1 MNPAE
6 AHILN
11 QPEPY
16 KSIFMHLQV
25 LIEHTL
31 PEADLL
37 YKWRMPCYY
46 IDKRPICYLNKS
58 KDYVDVG
65 FWHSAHLSKQWDA
78 YLVSE
83 KRKVVKSLRYKTL
96 DDIDDAI
103 FISILKEVEGVK
115 AKGFYKKG

>member
-6 AHILN
+6 AHILK

-16 KSIFMHLQV
+16 KSIFLHLQV

-46 IDKRPICYLNKS
+46 IDKRPMCYINQS

-65 FWHSAHLSKQWDA
+65 FWHSAHLSKKWDD

-83 KRKVVKSLRYKTL
+83 KRKVVKSLRYKTV
-96 DDIDDAI
+96 DDINDAI
-103 FISILKEVEGVK
+103 FISILKEVEAQK
-115 AKGFYKKG
+115 EKGFYKKN

>member
-6 AHILN
+6 AHILK
-11 QPEPY
+11 QPEPF

-46 IDKRPICYLNKS
+46 IDKRPICYINKS

-65 FWHSAHLSKQWDA
+65 FWHSAHLSKKWDT
-78 YLVSE
+78 YLISE
-83 KRKVVKSLRYKTL
+83 NRKVVKSLRYKTL
-96 DDIDDAI
+96 EEIDDVV
-103 FISILKEVEGVK
+103 FISILKEVEGFK
-115 AKGFYKKG
+115 EKGFYKKG

>member
-11 QPEPY
+11 QPEPF
-16 KSIFMHLQV
+16 KSIFLHLQV

-65 FWHSAHLSKQWDA
+65 FWHSAHLLKQWDA
-78 YLVSE
+78 YLISE
-83 KRKVVKSLRYKTL
+83 NRKVVKSLRYKTL
-96 DDIDDAI
+96 DDIDDAV
-103 FISILKEVEGVK
+103 FISILKEVEGLK
-115 AKGFYKKG
+115 EKGFYKKG

>member
-6 AHILN
+6 AHILK

-16 KSIFMHLQV
+16 RSIYLHLQV

-46 IDKRPICYLNKS
+46 IDKRPMCYINQS

-65 FWHSAHLSKQWDA
+65 FWHSAHLSKKWDS
-78 YLVSE
+78 YLVTE
-83 KRKVVKSLRYKTL
+83 KRKVVKSLRYKSL
-96 DDIDDAI
+96 EDIDDAI
-103 FISILKEVEGVK
+103 FISILKEVEGLK
-115 AKGFYKKG
+115 EKGFYKKN

>member
-6 AHILN
+6 AHILK

-16 KSIFMHLQV
+16 KSIYLHLQM

-46 IDKRPICYLNKS
+46 INKRPLCYINQS
-58 KDYVDVG
+58 KNYVDVG
-65 FWHSAHLSKQWDA
+65 FWHSAHLSKKWDI

-83 KRKVVKSLRYKTL
+83 KRKVVKSLRYEFV
-96 DDIDDAI
+96 DDINDSI
-103 FISILKEVEGVK
+103 FISILKEVEGLEE
-115 AKGFYKKG
+115 KGFYKKE

>member
-6 AHILN
+6 VHILK

-16 KSIFMHLQV
+16 KSIYLHLQM

-31 PEADLL
+31 PDAELL
-37 YKWRMPCYY
+37 YKWKLPCYY
-46 IDKRPICYLNKS
+46 IDKRPICYINQS

-65 FWHSAHLSKQWDA
+65 FWHSAHLSKKWDA
-78 YLVSE
+78 YLVTE

-96 DDIDDAI
+96 KDIDDAV
-103 FISILKEVEGVK
+103 FISILKEVEGLK
-115 AKGFYKKG
+115 GKGFYKKG

>member
-1 MNPAE
+1 LNPAE
-6 AHILN
+6 AHILK
-11 QPEPY
+11 QPEPF

-46 IDKRPICYLNKS
+46 IDKRPICYINKS

-65 FWHSAHLSKQWDA
+65 FWHSAHLSKKWDT
-78 YLVSE
+78 YLISE
-83 KRKVVKSLRYKTL
+83 NRKVVKSLRYKTL
-96 DDIDDAI
+96 EDIDDVV
-103 FISILKEVEGVK
+103 FISILKEVEGFK
-115 AKGFYKKG
+115 EKGFYKKG

>member
-11 QPEPY
+11 QPEPF
-16 KSIFMHLQV
+16 KSIFLHLQV

-46 IDKRPICYLNKS
+46 IGKRPMCYINKT
-58 KDYVDVG
+58 KNYIDVG
-65 FWHSAHLSKQWDA
+65 FWHSAHLSKKWDA
-78 YLVSE
+78 YLISE
-83 KRKVVKSLRYKTL
+83 NRKVVKSLRYKIL

-115 AKGFYKKG
+115 EKGFYKKS

>member
-6 AHILN
+6 AHILK
-11 QPEPY
+11 QQEPF
-16 KSIFMHLQV
+16 KSICMHLQV
-25 LIEHTL
+25 LVEYTL

-78 YLVSE
+78 YLISE
-83 KRKVVKSLRYKTL
+83 NRKVVKSLRYKTL
-96 DDIDDAI
+96 EDIDDSV
-103 FISILKEVEGVK
+103 FISILKEVEGLK
-115 AKGFYKKG
+115 EKGFYKKG

>member
-6 AHILN
+6 AYILK

-16 KSIFMHLQV
+16 KSIFLHLQV

-37 YKWRMPCYY
+37 FKWRMPCYY
-46 IDKRPICYLNKS
+46 IGKRPMCYINQS

-65 FWHSAHLSKQWDA
+65 FWHSAHLSKKWDD
-78 YLVSE
+78 YLITE
-83 KRKVVKSLRYKTL
+83 NRKVVKSLRYKTIE
-96 DDIDDAI
+96 DINDTV
-103 FISILKEVEGVK
+103 FISILKEVEGLK
-115 AKGFYKKG
+115 EKGFYKKS

>member
-6 AHILN
+6 AHILK

-16 KSIFMHLQV
+16 KAIYLHLQV

-31 PEADLL
+31 PTADLL

-46 IDKRPICYLNKS
+46 IDKRPICYIHQS

-65 FWHSAHLSKQWDA
+65 FWHSEHLSKKWDA
-78 YLVSE
+78 YLISE

-96 DDIDDAI
+96 EDIDDAV
-103 FISILKEVEGVK
+103 FISILKEVEGLK
-115 AKGFYKKG
+115 EKGFYKKN

>member
-6 AHILN
+6 AHILK
-11 QPEPY
+11 QPEPF

-46 IDKRPICYLNKS
+46 IDKRPICYINKS

-65 FWHSAHLSKQWDA
+65 FWHSAHLSKKWDT
-78 YLVSE
+78 YLISE
-83 KRKVVKSLRYKTL
+83 NRKVVKSLRYKTL
-96 DDIDDAI
+96 EDIDDVV
-103 FISILKEVEGVK
+103 FISILKEVEGFTE
-115 AKGFYKKG
+115 KGFYKKG

>member
-6 AHILN
+6 QHILK

-16 KSIFMHLQV
+16 KSIYLHLQV

-31 PEADLL
+31 PEANLL

-46 IDKRPICYLNKS
+46 LDKRPMCYIHQS

-65 FWHSAHLSKQWDA
+65 FWHSAHLSKKWDA
-78 YLVSE
+78 FLISE
-83 KRKVVKSLRYKTL
+83 KRKVVKSLRYKSI
-96 DDIDDAI
+96 DDIDDAV
-103 FISILKEVEGVK
+103 FISILKEVEGSK
-115 AKGFYKKG
+115 EKGFYKRD

>member
-6 AHILN
+6 VHILK

-16 KSIFMHLQV
+16 KSIFLHLQV
-25 LIEHTL
+25 LIAHTL

-46 IDKRPICYLNKS
+46 IEKRPMCYLNRS
-58 KDYVDVG
+58 KDYVDIG
-65 FWHSAHLSKQWDA
+65 FWHSAHLSKKWDA
-78 YLVSE
+78 YLITE

-96 DDIDDAI
+96 EDIDDAV
-103 FISILKEVEGVK
+103 FISILKEVESFK
-115 AKGFYKKG
+115 EKGFYRKN

>member
-6 AHILN
+6 AHILK

-16 KSIFMHLQV
+16 KSIFLHLQV

-37 YKWRMPCYY
+37 FKWRMPCYY
-46 IDKRPICYLNKS
+46 IDKRPMCYINQS

-65 FWHSAHLSKQWDA
+65 FWHSAHLSKKWDD
-78 YLVSE
+78 YLITE
-83 KRKVVKSLRYKTL
+83 NRKVVKSLRYKTVE
-96 DDIDDAI
+96 DINNDV
-103 FISILKEVEGVK
+103 FISILKDVEGLK
-115 AKGFYKKG
+115 EKGFYKKS

>member
-11 QPEPY
+11 QPEPF
-16 KSIFMHLQV
+16 KSIFLHLQV

-46 IDKRPICYLNKS
+46 VDKRPICYLNKS

-65 FWHSAHLSKQWDA
+65 FWHSAHLLKQWDA
-78 YLVSE
+78 YLISE
-83 KRKVVKSLRYKTL
+83 NRKVVKSLRYKTL
-96 DDIDDAI
+96 DDIDDAV
-103 FISILKEVEGVK
+103 FISILKEVEGLK
-115 AKGFYKKG
+115 EKGFYKKG

>member
-6 AHILN
+6 VHILK

-16 KSIFMHLQV
+16 KSIFLHLQV
-25 LIEHTL
+25 LIAHTL

-46 IDKRPICYLNKS
+46 IEKRPMCYLNRS

-65 FWHSAHLSKQWDA
+65 FWHSAHLSKKWDA
-78 YLVSE
+78 YLITE

-96 DDIDDAI
+96 EDIDNAV
-103 FISILKEVEGVK
+103 FISILKEVESFK
-115 AKGFYKKG
+115 EKGFYRKN

>member
-6 AHILN
+6 THILN
-11 QPEPY
+11 QPEPF

-46 IDKRPICYLNKS
+46 MGKRPMCYINKT
-58 KDYVDVG
+58 KNYVDVG

-96 DDIDDAI
+96 DDIDDTI
-103 FISILKEVEGVK
+103 FISILKEVEAK
-115 AKGFYKKG
+115 KEKGFYKKD

>member
-1 MNPAE
+1 VNPAE

-11 QPEPY
+11 QPEPF

-25 LIEHTL
+25 LVEHTL

-46 IDKRPICYLNKS
+46 IDKRPICYLNKT

-78 YLVSE
+78 YLISE
-83 KRKVVKSLRYKTL
+83 NRKVVKSLRYKTL
-96 DDIDDAI
+96 EDIDDSI
-103 FISILKEVEGVK
+103 FISILKEVEGLK
-115 AKGFYKKG
+115 EKGFYKKG

>member
-11 QPEPY
+11 QPEPF

-25 LIEHTL
+25 LVEHTL

-46 IDKRPICYLNKS
+46 IDKRPICYLNKT

-78 YLVSE
+78 YLISE
-83 KRKVVKSLRYKTL
+83 NRKVVKSLRYKTL
-96 DDIDDAI
+96 EDIDDSI
-103 FISILKEVEGVK
+103 FISILKEVEGLK
-115 AKGFYKKG
+115 EKGFYKKG

>member
-6 AHILN
+6 AHILK
-11 QPEPY
+11 QLEPF

-25 LIEHTL
+25 LVEHTL

-83 KRKVVKSLRYKTL
+83 NRKVVKSLRYKTL

-103 FISILKEVEGVK
+103 FISIIKEVEGLK
-115 AKGFYKKG
+115 EKGFYKKG

>member
-6 AHILN
+6 AHILK
-11 QPEPY
+11 QPEPF

-46 IDKRPICYLNKS
+46 IDKRPICYINKS

-65 FWHSAHLSKQWDA
+65 FWHSAHLSKKWDT
-78 YLVSE
+78 YLISE
-83 KRKVVKSLRYKTL
+83 NRKVVKSLRYKTL
-96 DDIDDAI
+96 EDIDDVV
-103 FISILKEVEGVK
+103 FISILKEVEGFK
-115 AKGFYKKG
+115 EKGFYKKG

>member
-6 AHILN
+6 VHILK

-16 KSIFMHLQV
+16 KSIFLHLQV
-25 LIEHTL
+25 LIAHTL

-46 IDKRPICYLNKS
+46 IEKRPMCYLNRS

-65 FWHSAHLSKQWDA
+65 FWHSAHLSKKWDA
-78 YLVSE
+78 YLITE

-96 DDIDDAI
+96 EDIDDAV
-103 FISILKEVEGVK
+103 FISILKEVESFK
-115 AKGFYKKG
+115 EKGFYRKN

>member
-11 QPEPY
+11 QPEPF

-31 PEADLL
+31 PNTDLL

-46 IDKRPICYLNKS
+46 MDKRPMCYINKT

-65 FWHSAHLSKQWDA
+65 FWHSAHLSKKWDA

-103 FISILKEVEGVK
+103 FISILKEVEGGK
-115 AKGFYKKG
+115 EKGFYKKG